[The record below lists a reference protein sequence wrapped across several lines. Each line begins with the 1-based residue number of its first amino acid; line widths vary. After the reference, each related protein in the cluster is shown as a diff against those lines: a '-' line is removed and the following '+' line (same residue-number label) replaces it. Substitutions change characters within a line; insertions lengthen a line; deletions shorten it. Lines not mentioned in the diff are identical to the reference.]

1 MQPEPIFGYP
11 TIMRSLFAVVLLSVS
26 VFAAV
31 LNLGKPLTVK
41 EPMSVQ
47 KLMAAKEQYLGKTV
61 QVKGTVTDVCRRMGC
76 WMELVESSTGVRV
89 KIKVEDGVIVF
100 PKDSVGKTAIA
111 EGVFSKLE
119 MTREEAVAQA
129 QHEAEANKRKFD
141 PATIKGPV
149 TFYQIQGTGAVVT
162 E

>member
-1 MQPEPIFGYP
+1 
-11 TIMRSLFAVVLLSVS
+11 MRSLLAFVALSGVAC
-26 VFAAV
+26 AAA
-31 LNLGKPLTVK
+31 LTLGKPLTLN
-41 EPMSVQ
+41 EPMSLQ

-61 QVKGTVTDVCRRMGC
+61 QVKGTVTDVCRHMGC
-76 WMELVESSTGVRV
+76 WMELVESSTGARVR
-89 KIKVEDGVIVF
+89 IKVEDGVIVF

-119 MTREEAVAQA
+119 MTREQAVAKA
-129 QHEAEANKRKFD
+129 QHEAEANKRKFN

-149 TFYQIQGTGAVVT
+149 TVYQIQGTGAVVT

>member
-1 MQPEPIFGYP
+1 
-11 TIMRSLFAVVLLSVS
+11 MRSLFAVVLLSVS